1 LAAALGLP
9 GYWSVRLAYAD
20 WLDRQGRPEAVRR
33 ASALAPDDARLR
45 ARLSDWSGAV
55 ARNPYDSASWI
66 RLGLEAEAGGDQP
79 SAERYL
85 IRAAQA
91 DRLVGPR
98 WTLANYYFRRESW
111 EPFWQWARAA
121 AEVSPE
127 TPVALYQLCG
137 EATPDLGLIFDRV
150 VSGRRRLIEGF
161 LYWMQPRAGLDGLRA
176 VAGRAVDLA
185 GPEQS
190 DALVACSSR
199 MLALGAP
206 MDSLRL
212 WNRMID
218 RRLLPFQ
225 RLEPEAGVSLTNG
238 DFRLPL
244 KRETFNW
251 APSPIGRWVDG
262 GVRFEFDGNQPER
275 CDLLAQNVP
284 VAGGRRYRLHCR
296 YQASGIARGAGPVW
310 VAGDLASSEPLA
322 AGLRETSLEFAVEP
336 ASRVLRLGLVYQ
348 RVPGTTRIIG
358 VLKLESVRLEL
369 LGQ

>member
-1 LAAALGLP
+1 MAAALGVP
-9 GYWSVRLAYAD
+9 FYWSIRLAYAD
-20 WLDRQGRPEAVRR
+20 WLDRQDRTESVRR
-33 ASALAPDDARLR
+33 ASALTPDDARLR

-66 RLGLEAEAGGDQP
+66 RLGLEAEAGGDQV

-85 IRAAQA
+85 LRAAQVDHLFA
-91 DRLVGPR
+91 PR

-121 AEVSPE
+121 AEMSSEP
-127 TPVALYQLCG
+127 PVALYQLCW
-137 EATPDLGLIFDRV
+137 EAKPDLGLIFERV
-150 VSGRRRLIEGF
+150 VSGQRRLIEGF
-161 LYWMQPRAGLDGLRA
+161 LYWMAPRADLDALRA

-190 DALVACSSR
+190 NALVVCLNR
-199 MLALGAP
+199 MVALGAP
-206 MDSLRL
+206 MDALPL

-244 KRETFNW
+244 NGETFNW
-251 APSPIGRWVDG
+251 TSSPIGRWG
-262 GVRFEFDGNQPER
+262 GGGIRFEFDGNQPER

-284 VAGGRRYRLHCR
+284 VVGGRRYRLRCR

-310 VAGDLASSEPLA
+310 MAGDLATSEPLA
-322 AGLRETSLEFAVEP
+322 AGSTETSLEFHRGAGEP
-336 ASRVLRLGLVYQ
+336 GASA
-348 RVPGTTRIIG
+348 PAG
-358 VLKLESVRLEL
+358 VSARARAPR
-369 LGQ
+369 GSSAFFGWRASAWSC